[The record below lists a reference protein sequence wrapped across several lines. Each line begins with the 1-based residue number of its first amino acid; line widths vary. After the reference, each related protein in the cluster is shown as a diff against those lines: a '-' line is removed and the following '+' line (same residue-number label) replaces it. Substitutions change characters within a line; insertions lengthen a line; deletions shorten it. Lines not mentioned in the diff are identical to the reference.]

1 MLEIRAI
8 MNSSVEEIFNFKTCC
23 GLRIFDQNLEILVR
37 NRGTQPVEVP
47 GYFDLQGEFG
57 SYRVDTLIPSGI
69 QRIMPGEIMAFYCTM
84 DEEIWNASKHLVFYD
99 QEGRKYQVELN
110 DGEV

>member
-1 MLEIRAI
+1 
-8 MNSSVEEIFNFKTCC
+8 
-23 GLRIFDQNLEILVR
+23 LRIFDQNLEILVR
-37 NRGTQPVEVP
+37 NANTQPLEIP

-57 SYRVDTLIPSGI
+57 SCRVDTLIPSGI

-99 QEGRKYQVELN
+99 QKGHRYQVELN